1 MIEESRDPRWMLLI
15 HQIPPKPAYFRAKVG
30 RRLARLGAVAIKNSV
45 YVLPL
50 TEQTHEDL
58 QWVARE
64 IASEGGDATLCKA
77 TFVEGLRDD
86 QIEALFH
93 AARDADY
100 AQVGEET
107 RQLVS
112 ELPSRLGRDD
122 ERRPG
127 LEADLVRLRKRLSEI
142 VAIDFF
148 ASSGRVAAESA
159 IETLERRLRRG
170 EKPVT
175 EESARPRRDAY
186 RGRTWITRKNVHVDR
201 IASAWLIRRFIDPD
215 ARFGFV
221 PGQGYRSKEGEVT
234 FDMYEGDFTHVGDA
248 CTFETLLDQFEI
260 REAGLSVIAEIIHDI
275 DVKDGKFGRAEGP
288 GVAAIIAGIAV
299 AERNDEA
306 RIELGGRMFEALLEL
321 YRRKRGGTRREE

>member
-1 MIEESRDPRWMLLI
+1 MLLI

-142 VAIDFF
+142 VTIDFF
-148 ASSGRVAAESA
+148 AS
-159 IETLERRLRRG
+159 
-170 EKPVT
+170 
-175 EESARPRRDAY
+175 
-186 RGRTWITRKNVHVDR
+186 
-201 IASAWLIRRFIDPD
+201 
-215 ARFGFV
+215 
-221 PGQGYRSKEGEVT
+221 
-234 FDMYEGDFTHVGDA
+234 
-248 CTFETLLDQFEI
+248 
-260 REAGLSVIAEIIHDI
+260 
-275 DVKDGKFGRAEGP
+275 
-288 GVAAIIAGIAV
+288 
-299 AERNDEA
+299 
-306 RIELGGRMFEALLEL
+306 
-321 YRRKRGGTRREE
+321 